1 LLIFVENYR
10 FETAKVKIPTDS
22 VRLFRN
28 NRGNSSIFVQNIDIG
43 FSDYIPT
50 APMLCLTF
58 RFCFFKSK
66 LLRRGGILPVYSLV
80 FLYGKILTGL
90 LYTFI
95 MVRYIPAAAA
105 DIDLFYG
112 DGLIMYETFWQNPAG
127 FPAYLAEI
135 FSITDLSIGHT
146 DSDFIR
152 TVFDGIKFI
161 HFLLD
166 FLSGGHLYTNVL
178 LFNGLA
184 TWLFL
189 RCWVYL
195 RQFLGHWWMGG
206 WIFLFPSAFFF
217 TSVVLKE
224 GIELCL
230 IAAILPLIINGIKAF
245 NIGRLLLLLLLTG
258 LLFFFKYLIAAT
270 FFASLGLYWFYNKFP
285 SRKALITGVAS
296 ILFMVMFFGAY
307 KIHTSLDLP
316 QYIINR
322 RLEFQTLEA
331 NSALQMRPLY
341 PTLVSF
347 VAALPE
353 TLNHVL
359 FKPLPGE
366 GGKMTYL
373 VFSAEMLIFWGM
385 IGFLIVWATKKGFA
399 APGPE
404 AWAFLLF
411 AIINLLIIGYTITN
425 IGAITRYRS
434 IFMPGI
440 GYFFWVLCKGPV
452 FMGKWRPFSQL
463 SRN

>member
-1 LLIFVENYR
+1 MLPLCYALLF
-10 FETAKVKIPTDS
+10 
-22 VRLFRN
+22 
-28 NRGNSSIFVQNIDIG
+28 G
-43 FSDYIPT
+43 FAI
-50 APMLCLTF
+50 
-58 RFCFFKSK
+58 FKSK
-66 LLRRGGILPVYSLV
+66 LLKEGGIQPVYSLF

-95 MVRYIPAAAA
+95 MVQYIPAAKA

-112 DGLIMYETFWQNPAG
+112 GGLNMYHAFWDNPAE
-127 FPAYLAEI
+127 FPAYLAET
-135 FSITDLSIGHT
+135 FSISDFRIGHT

-178 LFNGLA
+178 IFNGLA
-184 TWLFL
+184 AWLFL
-189 RCWVYL
+189 RCSVYL

-230 IAAILPLIINGIKAF
+230 IAAIIPIIIKGIRAF
-245 NIGRLLLLLLLTG
+245 NIGRLLMLLLLTG

-270 FFASLGLYWFYNKFP
+270 FFAALGLYWLFKRFP
-285 SRKALITGVAS
+285 AKKIWITGGVS
-296 ILFMVMFFGAY
+296 ILFLVMFFGAPLL
-307 KIHTSLDLP
+307 HSSLDLP
-316 QYIINR
+316 QYIMNR

-341 PTLVSF
+341 PTMASF
-347 VAALPE
+347 AAALPE
-353 TLNHVL
+353 ALNHVL
-359 FKPLPGE
+359 FKPMPGE
-366 GGKMTYL
+366 GGKLTYL
-373 VFSAEMLIFWGM
+373 VFSAEMLIFWGL
-385 IGFLIVWATKKGFA
+385 IGFLLARATKKGFTS
-399 APGPE
+399 PGPE

-411 AIINLLIIGYTITN
+411 AIINLLVIGFTITN

-440 GYFFWVLCKGPV
+440 GYFFWVFCRGSV
-452 FMGKWRPFSQL
+452 FLGKWHPFSPL

>member
-1 LLIFVENYR
+1 MCQTLILDFLITYML
-10 FETAKVKIPTDS
+10 PLCYG
-22 VRLFRN
+22 LF
-28 NRGNSSIFVQNIDIG
+28 FG
-43 FSDYIPT
+43 FAMY
-50 APMLCLTF
+50 
-58 RFCFFKSK
+58 KSK
-66 LLRRGGILPVYSLV
+66 LLRAGGVRPVYSVL
-80 FLYGKILTGL
+80 FLYGKILTGV

-95 MVRYIPAAAA
+95 MVQYIPAAKA

-112 DGLIMYETFWQNPAG
+112 GGLNMYHAFWDNPAE
-127 FPAYLAEI
+127 FPAYLAET
-135 FSITDLSIGHT
+135 FSISDFRIGHT

-178 LFNGLA
+178 IFNGLA
-184 TWLFL
+184 AWLFL
-189 RCWVYL
+189 RCSVYL

-230 IAAILPLIINGIKAF
+230 IAAILPIIIKGIRPF
-245 NIGRLLLLLLLTG
+245 NIGRLLMLLLLTG

-270 FFASLGLYWFYNKFP
+270 FFAALGLYWLFNRFP
-285 SRKALITGVAS
+285 TKKVWIAGGAA
-296 ILFMVMFFGAY
+296 ILFLGMFFGASLL
-307 KIHTSLDLP
+307 HSSLDLP

-322 RLEFQTLEA
+322 RLEFQALEA
-331 NSALQMRPLY
+331 NTALHMRPLY
-341 PTLVSF
+341 PTLASF
-347 VAALPE
+347 AAALPE
-353 TLNHVL
+353 ALNHVL
-359 FKPLPGE
+359 FKPMPDE
-366 GGKMTYL
+366 GGKLTYL
-373 VFSAEMLIFWGM
+373 VFSAEMLLFWGL
-385 IGFLIVWATKKGFA
+385 IGFLMVRAIKKGFA

-404 AWAFLLF
+404 ALAFLLF

-440 GYFFWVLCKGPV
+440 GYFFWVFCRGSV
-452 FMGKWRPFSQL
+452 FLGKWHPFSPL

>member
-1 LLIFVENYR
+1 MCKTLILDFLITYILPLFYAILL
-10 FETAKVKIPTDS
+10 
-22 VRLFRN
+22 
-28 NRGNSSIFVQNIDIG
+28 G
-43 FSDYIPT
+43 F
-50 APMLCLTF
+50 AM
-58 RFCFFKSK
+58 FKST
-66 LLRRGGILPVYSLV
+66 LLRAGGIKPVFSCI

-95 MVRYIPAAAA
+95 MVQYIPAAKA

-112 DGLIMYETFWQNPAG
+112 GGLNMYHAFWDNPAD
-127 FPAYLAEI
+127 FPAYLAET
-135 FSITDLSIGHT
+135 FSISDFRIGHT

-195 RQFLGHWWMGG
+195 KQFLGHWWMGG

-230 IAAILPLIINGIKAF
+230 IAAILPIIINGIKGL
-245 NIGRLLLLLLLTG
+245 NTWRLLLLVLLTG

-270 FFASLGLYWFYNKFP
+270 FFASLGLYWLFRKF
-285 SRKALITGVAS
+285 STREIWIAGGAA
-296 ILFMVMFFGAY
+296 ILFLVLFFGASLL
-307 KIHTSLDLP
+307 HGSLDLP

-322 RLEFQTLEA
+322 RLEFQALEA
-331 NSALQMRPLY
+331 NSALHMRPLY
-341 PTLVSF
+341 PTMASF
-347 VAALPE
+347 AAALPE
-353 TLNHVL
+353 AFNHVL
-359 FKPLPGE
+359 FKPMPGE
-366 GGKMTYL
+366 GGKLTYL
-373 VFSAEMLIFWGM
+373 VFSAEMLIFWGL
-385 IGFLIVWATKKGFA
+385 IGLLMVWAAKKGFT

-411 AIINLLIIGYTITN
+411 AIINLLVIGFTITN

-440 GYFFWVLCKGPV
+440 GYFFWMLCSGAGYL
-452 FMGKWRPFSQL
+452 GKWRSFSPFL
-463 SRN
+463 KN